1 MRKIILWLGRVPSS
15 IAKFAKD
22 AKGITDLL
30 LRIVNSDISKIIV
43 QATPTDIDNII
54 RLKIVAILERLV
66 PILKTAS
73 DEGAKKAIA
82 ARIGGEITGVF
93 DGNKERTG
101 IYMQSFEKI
110 INNESA

>member
-30 LRIVNSDISKIIV
+30 IRLADSDTAKLIVA
-43 QATPTDIDNII
+43 ATPTDIDNIL
-54 RLKIVAILERLV
+54 REKIVKVLKRLV
-66 PILKTAS
+66 PIFKSAQ

-93 DGNKERTG
+93 DGNKESTG
-101 IYMQSFEKI
+101 VYMQSFEKI
-110 INNESA
+110 VNNA